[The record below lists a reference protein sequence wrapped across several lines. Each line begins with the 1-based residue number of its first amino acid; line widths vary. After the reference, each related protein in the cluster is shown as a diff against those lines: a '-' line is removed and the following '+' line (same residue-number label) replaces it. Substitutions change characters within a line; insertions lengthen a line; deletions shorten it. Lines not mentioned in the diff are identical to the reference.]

1 MGKESV
7 DSGTRSDVVGPSTS
21 ADSPA
26 TSADSPAT
34 WHAVDIEIAIILIVV
49 LVGLVVG
56 DLALVRAI
64 SRRRNNDRR

>member
-1 MGKESV
+1 M
-7 DSGTRSDVVGPSTS
+7 DSGTRSDVVGPS
-21 ADSPA
+21 